1 MTNIN
6 QVNDVVLLNNTILR
20 IMYVEHNNAIMLL
33 LYKRMY
39 LIIIHDVNING
50 NKISEEN
57 NKKHKSWRVEKDYYN
72 LKWYQS
78 CRII

>member
-33 LYKRMY
+33 LYQRMC
-39 LIIIHDVNING
+39 LIIIHDVTING

-57 NKKHKSWRVEKDYYN
+57 NKNTSHGE
-72 LKWYQS
+72 
-78 CRII
+78 